1 MVGVRA
7 RTPAS
12 LCPAAFFELRRG
24 LRQQGGRC
32 APVFYGTTEDRAL
45 PRHSKMS
52 ARNHTLAN
60 RGRS

>member
-24 LRQQGGRC
+24 LRQQGMALRAGFC
-32 APVFYGTTEDRAL
+32 GTTEVV
-45 PRHSKMS
+45 P
-52 ARNHTLAN
+52 
-60 RGRS
+60 